1 MLVGLVGALQQSGC
15 RQAGVHLIGITPQTG
30 AKSWAA
36 EAKGVEGDREVKLL
50 GSEATQQYSRSRA
63 ATDRLCSE
71 CASKQ
76 QMQRDGVY
84 ALCCTLST
92 QSGWV

>member
-1 MLVGLVGALQQSGC
+1 M
-15 RQAGVHLIGITPQTG
+15 
-30 AKSWAA
+30 
-36 EAKGVEGDREVKLL
+36 KLL
-50 GSEATQQYSRSRA
+50 GSEATQQSRSRA

-84 ALCCTLST
+84 ALCAAQLARKAVGCVKERICKALLLAIRCYKRCITFCRLHDLSLVAHLPM
-92 QSGWV
+92 SSD